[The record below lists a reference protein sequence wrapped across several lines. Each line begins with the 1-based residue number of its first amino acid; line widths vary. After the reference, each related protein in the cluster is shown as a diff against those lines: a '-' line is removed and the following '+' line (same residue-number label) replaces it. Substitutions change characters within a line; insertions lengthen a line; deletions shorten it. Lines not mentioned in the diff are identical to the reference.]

1 MEEFKAM
8 AKVIAAIKAGED
20 SEEFNL
26 ALVSERALGL
36 TEKQRDKAAL
46 LLYKNGYIEGLRV
59 IDGIDG
65 QRVPVICWE
74 FSHPAITLQG
84 LEYIEESKPL
94 KKAFAALRDMDVE
107 VAAQVTSNTI
117 SQMVK

>member
-8 AKVIAAIKAGED
+8 AKVLAAIKAGED
-20 SEEFNL
+20 SAEFNL
-26 ALVSERALGL
+26 ALVSERALGI
-36 TEKQRDKAAL
+36 TEKQRDKAAM
-46 LLYKNGYIEGLRV
+46 LLYKNGHIEGLHI

-74 FSHPAITLQG
+74 ASSPVITLKG

-94 KKAFAALRDMDVE
+94 KKAFVALREMGVE
-107 VAAQVTSNTI
+107 AAAQAIASTI
-117 SQMVK
+117 SRMAK